1 MNEPNITRLFPK
13 WHIVGVLGDGGSGR
27 LYEIER
33 EQFGKR
39 EKAALKV
46 VRIPRDDSV
55 IAEYRAE
62 GYSDDSIRKH
72 FKDELDAFSAEYNN
86 MRKLTHTNIVNCD
99 DIEYE
104 YLNGGMCYLI
114 YIKMELLT
122 PLNTA
127 VQNLRDPERVAVK
140 LGKDICSALQLCEN
154 RNIVHRDI
162 KPQNLFV
169 NEYGEYK
176 LGNFGIAREMTHV
189 THASVAGSYRYMS
202 PEVFAHR
209 AYNHNVDVYSLGLV
223 LYWLL
228 NEKRLPFMPLTS
240 DVVPFSVEEQAIFRR
255 LGGEPFAP
263 PKNGSPQLKRIVMK
277 ACEADRTMRYQSAR
291 DMLADLRALEGNAER
306 GFVLQGSPYEIA
318 GDRQAPVGAMG
329 ANSPEAYRAPQ
340 QAQEQRGEN
349 NHAAAA
355 AETQEAPAEKKAH
368 APGIGAGLFGYYSV
382 VLTIM
387 MIATVGLIVLG
398 FFTNLSN
405 FGLGGAVYLVNIG
418 LLVLSGIA
426 YYNRNQIGSAAMRA
440 GAIIFSILL
449 TGWSGFVV
457 NTVPA
462 ALQIKAETPVVE
474 NDHVILDT
482 SVKADKVY
490 KYMENHEEE
499 DLEKH
504 FGGKWFDIKNC
515 TFGNYLNPLLD
526 PDGKIQTYQ
535 FNVQLE
541 GKWYEVYINNTESQ
555 LDRYEKLRKMEACD
569 LVCSAQELYQ
579 YDINGNSSESTVLWL
594 FSGKAAE

>member
-1 MNEPNITRLFPK
+1 
-13 WHIVGVLGDGGSGR
+13 
-27 LYEIER
+27 
-33 EQFGKR
+33 
-39 EKAALKV
+39 
-46 VRIPRDDSV
+46 
-55 IAEYRAE
+55 
-62 GYSDDSIRKH
+62 
-72 FKDELDAFSAEYNN
+72 
-86 MRKLTHTNIVNCD
+86 
-99 DIEYE
+99 
-104 YLNGGMCYLI
+104 
-114 YIKMELLT
+114 
-122 PLNTA
+122 
-127 VQNLRDPERVAVK
+127 
-140 LGKDICSALQLCEN
+140 
-154 RNIVHRDI
+154 
-162 KPQNLFV
+162 
-169 NEYGEYK
+169 
-176 LGNFGIAREMTHV
+176 
-189 THASVAGSYRYMS
+189 
-202 PEVFAHR
+202 
-209 AYNHNVDVYSLGLV
+209 
-223 LYWLL
+223 
-228 NEKRLPFMPLTS
+228 
-240 DVVPFSVEEQAIFRR
+240 
-255 LGGEPFAP
+255 
-263 PKNGSPQLKRIVMK
+263 
-277 ACEADRTMRYQSAR
+277 
-291 DMLADLRALEGNAER
+291 
-306 GFVLQGSPYEIA
+306 
-318 GDRQAPVGAMG
+318 
-329 ANSPEAYRAPQ
+329 
-340 QAQEQRGEN
+340 
-349 NHAAAA
+349 
-355 AETQEAPAEKKAH
+355 
-368 APGIGAGLFGYYSV
+368 
-382 VLTIM
+382 M

-541 GKWYEVYINNTESQ
+541 GKWYEVYINNSESQ

-569 LVCSAQELYQ
+569 LVCSAHELYQ